1 MTTLGI
7 KSTLSQ
13 RTMKG
18 ENQCDNMKLQ
28 SEMMKGRGGW
38 CERNEALFTH
48 THALTQ
54 RPPSNP
60 WWKLV
65 AKSFTSLHSDYQTYT
80 AALKAIL
87 LLLLLISMV
96 KIPLLLLL
104 PHSLSP
110 PLLISSLDEA
120 CYNEERRSLIYGWD
134 PRLAGKA
141 RHLTLFFSFSSAFAA
156 EFNCCEYD

>member
-1 MTTLGI
+1 MWQYETAKGNDEG
-7 KSTLSQ
+7 KRGVMRMKRSTIYS
-13 RTMKG
+13 
-18 ENQCDNMKLQ
+18 
-28 SEMMKGRGGW
+28 
-38 CERNEALFTH
+38 H
-48 THALTQ
+48 TRTQ

-87 LLLLLISMV
+87 LLLLISMV
-96 KIPLLLLL
+96 KIPLLPLL